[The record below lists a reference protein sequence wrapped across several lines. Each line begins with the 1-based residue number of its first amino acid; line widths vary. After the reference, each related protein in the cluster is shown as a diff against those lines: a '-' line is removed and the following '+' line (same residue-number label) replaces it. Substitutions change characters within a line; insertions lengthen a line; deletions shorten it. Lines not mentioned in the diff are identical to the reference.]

1 MLGAVALLAADPQV
15 LAIQE
20 ITRFRMVK
28 SLLRRL
34 PVDDL
39 EIQAIVLRMA
49 ADATLVTW
57 LWHYGSVV
65 ATTGR
70 DPLRD
75 LRMTGQAL

>member
-1 MLGAVALLAADPQV
+1 
-15 LAIQE
+15 
-20 ITRFRMVK
+20 
-28 SLLRRL
+28 
-34 PVDDL
+34 VDDL